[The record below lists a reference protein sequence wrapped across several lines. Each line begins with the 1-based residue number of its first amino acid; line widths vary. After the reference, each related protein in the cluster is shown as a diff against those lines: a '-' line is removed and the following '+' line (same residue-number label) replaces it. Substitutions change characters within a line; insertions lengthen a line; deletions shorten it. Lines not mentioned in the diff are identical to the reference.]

1 MTFRP
6 ESKSAVPA
14 LVLGAGI
21 TVLGAIRALHRA
33 GIPVYA
39 ACPPGD
45 IARRSRWYRPAELAP
60 WNGRSG
66 PGAAEALAAL
76 PFDRAV
82 LIPCSDQ
89 AALWVA
95 GLPPELRARFP
106 SSTPRRE
113 VFEALVDKASFA
125 DLLAEA
131 RVPHPFTRRL
141 HGADDLAALGT
152 GADQVIFLKP
162 VDSQSF
168 FKRFGVKAFHVR
180 SRAEAEARWRDAA
193 DAGLELLLQ
202 EYVPGP
208 ATAHLFV
215 DGFRDRT
222 GVVRAWFPRRRLRM
236 YPPDFGN
243 SSAMVS
249 LPLAEV
255 KPAVESLARLLEHV
269 HYRGV
274 FSAEFKWDERDREF
288 KLLEINPR
296 AWWYVE
302 YAAWSGVNVL
312 RLAWLDAL
320 EQPVPDIT
328 SWRVG
333 TRCVYP
339 SYDGSA
345 WQVMPREERP
355 SRLALYRSWVGARQ
369 PVFQLGDP
377 GPSIAQLFAR
387 VSAAVRKRRSQ

>member
-1 MTFRP
+1 MTSRIQS
-6 ESKSAVPA
+6 ESPVPA

-21 TVLGAIRALHRA
+21 TVLGAVRALGRA

-45 IARRSRWYRPAELAP
+45 LARRSRWYRRAELAP
-60 WNGRSG
+60 WDGGTG
-66 PGAAEALAAL
+66 PATAERLAAL
-76 PFDRAV
+76 PLERAV

-95 GLPPELRARFP
+95 GLPDDLRARFP

-113 VFEALVDKASFA
+113 VFESLVDKASFA

-141 HGADDLAALGT
+141 RSADDLAALESRAG
-152 GADQVIFLKP
+152 QVIFLKP
-162 VDSQSF
+162 VDSQPF
-168 FKRFGVKAFHVR
+168 FKRFGVKAFHVQ
-180 SRAEAEARWRDAA
+180 SRQEAETRWREATA
-193 DAGLELLLQ
+193 AGLELVLQ

-208 ATAHLFV
+208 ATAHIFI

-236 YPPDFGN
+236 FPPDFGN

-249 LPLAEV
+249 LPRADA
-255 KPAVESLARLLEHV
+255 KSAIDSLARLLDHLR
-269 HYRGV
+269 YRGV

-288 KLLEINPR
+288 KLLEVNPR

-302 YAAWSGVNVL
+302 YAAWCGVNVV

-320 EQPVPDIT
+320 ERAVPDIPT
-328 SWRVG
+328 WRVG
-333 TRCVYP
+333 ARCVYP
-339 SYDGSA
+339 SYDA
-345 WQVMPREERP
+345 AARQAMPRETRP
-355 SRLALYRSWVGARQ
+355 ARLSLYRSWLGARQ
-369 PVFQLGDP
+369 PIFQLDDP
-377 GPSIAQLFAR
+377 VPGVADWLKRAGTAI
-387 VSAAVRKRRSQ
+387 RKRWSR